1 MNHEDLIEALRRMP
15 GVLAD
20 FLGEVPEEELHRRR
34 GQGFWTL
41 YEHLEHLVTVQDVL
55 YRRLQ
60 LIRDQEHPEITPYV
74 PEERE
79 PAGGE
84 PAEREPTAGEPAEST
99 KAAGERE
106 EGVGAAEEPGPSI
119 EAAGGP
125 ERGTPRLG
133 VEALLALYTRRR
145 ARQIEI
151 IVAAEDALWSKQ
163 ALHPE
168 YERYGFAILVRHI
181 LFHDGFH
188 LARMEDLLLARDEHL
203 TSL

>member
-1 MNHEDLIEALRRMP
+1 MENRMNHEDLIEALRRMP

-34 GQGFWTL
+34 GRGFWTL

-55 YRRLQ
+55 FRRLQ
-60 LIRDQEHPEITPYV
+60 LIRDQENPEITPYI
-74 PEERE
+74 PEEQE
-79 PAGGE
+79 PAVGE
-84 PAEREPTAGEPAEST
+84 QTGETGAG
-99 KAAGERE
+99 AAG
-106 EGVGAAEEPGPSI
+106 S
-119 EAAGGP
+119 
-125 ERGTPRLG
+125 GTPRLG

-151 IVAAEDALWSKQ
+151 VAAADDALWSKQ